1 MISSSAGGGGQNQT
15 SGFMGDM
22 GYRLHFCKMPLASGG
37 YHPLTPK
44 YIHVLYLWLP
54 LYPFLYIICCNFPS
68 SASCL

>member
-1 MISSSAGGGGQNQT
+1 MISSSVGGGVNIKRQD
-15 SGFMGDM
+15 FMGDM

-54 LYPFLYIICCNFPS
+54 LHPFLYITCCNFSS